1 MDIIKVFVSIII
13 VILVLLVIWINTPR
27 MRVLI
32 KEKEGISYLLFGISI
47 GLILILFVLSYERGR
62 IEELYKQKIME
73 VETKDTPRT

>member
-1 MDIIKVFVSIII
+1 MDIIKVFVSILI
-13 VILVLLVIWINTPR
+13 VILVILVIMINTPR

-47 GLILILFVLSYERGR
+47 GFILVLFVLSYERGR

-73 VETKDTPRT
+73 VETKRYP